1 MRLKFLTAL
10 AAIPFATAAQSANIY
25 LACFYQDDM
34 GKLPITQLFTLKGDA
49 IGDSYPTWGYDGI
62 AEWEAQ
68 FATQPDQVRETS
80 SYTEK
85 NIIGQFSKFAEAN
98 GDSHSVCWVTTKKD
112 HAFAWFAKES
122 AKGRLDVGRIK
133 DWRPIKAGVL
143 GVQDWSGNPVKSA
156 YATPEPDRD
165 GGPAPS
171 PSPSDT
177 AAADIA
183 EAPVRPKKSNAQAD
197 AEYAVAM
204 AEYNAKLEARQ
215 KQVED
220 YERAQAEV
228 ARKKAEQRLAAER
241 ALAEHQTQVA
251 AADAAQLE
259 YKKQLAR
266 PAGVA
271 NAVYRGFSGAD
282 CDTARRS
289 ALLGTGTSS
298 GTKFVEVEAEPVG
311 SQCMVRG
318 WWWDTSTTGSS
329 RQ

>member
-143 GVQDWSGNPVKSA
+143 GVQDWSGNPVEIGVCDAGARSRWRSGSVA
-156 YATPEPDRD
+156 LAFGHR
-165 GGPAPS
+165 GGRYRRSPRPAK
-171 PSPSDT
+171 
-177 AAADIA
+177 
-183 EAPVRPKKSNAQAD
+183 E
-197 AEYAVAM
+197 
-204 AEYNAKLEARQ
+204 
-215 KQVED
+215 
-220 YERAQAEV
+220 
-228 ARKKAEQRLAAER
+228 EQR
-241 ALAEHQTQVA
+241 
-251 AADAAQLE
+251 
-259 YKKQLAR
+259 
-266 PAGVA
+266 
-271 NAVYRGFSGAD
+271 
-282 CDTARRS
+282 
-289 ALLGTGTSS
+289 SS
-298 GTKFVEVEAEPVG
+298 GRRVCG
-311 SQCMVRG
+311 RNG
-318 WWWDTSTTGSS
+318 GI
-329 RQ
+329 